1 MSGCAICVYDL
12 YEESLTKYR
21 ESIEN
26 IRASLTSLA
35 IPQNEWPSSLL
46 PGRFGSQLSKAASAS
61 ESAFEALE
69 RALAAKTI
77 VSVKA

>member
-12 YEESLTKYR
+12 YQESMDQYR

-26 IRASLTSLA
+26 IRYALTSQGV
-35 IPQNEWPSSLL
+35 PESEWPQILL
-46 PGRFGSQLSKAASAS
+46 SGQTNSDLIKASHAS

-69 RALAAKTI
+69 RALAAK
-77 VSVKA
+77 SLSAR